1 MNTQPIRI
9 ALVMDHPAQQF
20 ARALQLF
27 AQSPGLT

>member
-1 MNTQPIRI
+1 MNAQPIRI

-20 ARALQLF
+20 ACALQFL